1 MESTRKIE
9 INWPVKAL
17 FNYVSDV
24 DNHGHWRNG
33 IVHATWL
40 DQTKNESGARVL
52 ETRYLMGQ
60 QVSSILEVTEF
71 KPYQKRSVQIMK
83 GTFRPSYTLEFEP
96 RGDSTVMTLTVRCT
110 HSNPARQDVIVK
122 RISEQGYKE
131 LQKLKEILEFE
142 N

>member
-1 MESTRKIE
+1 MGSSRKIE
-9 INWPVKAL
+9 INWPLKAL

-24 DNHGHWRNG
+24 DNHGSWRKGVVN
-33 IVHATWL
+33 ATWL
-40 DQTKNESGARVL
+40 DISKNKSGARVL

-60 QVSSILEVTEF
+60 EVSSILEVTEF
-71 KPYQKRSVQIMK
+71 QPYKKRSMQIMK

-96 RGDSTVMTLTVRCT
+96 NGESTVMTLTVSCT
-110 HSNPARQDVIVK
+110 YSNPDRQDAIIH

>member
-24 DNHGHWRNG
+24 DNHGSWRNG
-33 IVHATWL
+33 IVHAAWL
-40 DQTKNESGARVL
+40 DQTRNQSGARVL
-52 ETRYLMGQ
+52 EMRYLMGQ
-60 QVSSILEVTEF
+60 KVSSILEVTEF

-96 RGDSTVMTLTVRCT
+96 RGESTVMTLTVSCI
-110 HSNPARQDVIVK
+110 HSNTARQNVIMH
-122 RISEQGYKE
+122 RIREQGYKE
-131 LQKLKEILEFE
+131 LQKLKAILEFE